1 MTDGRVEC
9 LTQGTGAPR
18 SRSNEP
24 QDDGDGE
31 HYPCYW
37 LVFFC
42 YVLIHP
48 VSKCLPWD
56 VQADDGYDAKQ
67 CEPDA
72 SHVLHKELLSE
83 KGPPRFDP
91 WGFQL
96 LSASPC
102 LRELPRSSRGHGS
115 SRR

>member
-1 MTDGRVEC
+1 MASIIHA
-9 LTQGTGAPR
+9 TGSSFLAVSISVQSPNL
-18 SRSNEP
+18 NEMR
-24 QDDGDGE
+24 QLMMDRMQ
-31 HYPCYW
+31 
-37 LVFFC
+37 
-42 YVLIHP
+42 
-48 VSKCLPWD
+48 SS
-56 VQADDGYDAKQ
+56 
-67 CEPDA
+67 A

-96 LSASPC
+96 LSASPR

>member
-1 MTDGRVEC
+1 MASIIHA
-9 LTQGTGAPR
+9 TG
-18 SRSNEP
+18 SS
-24 QDDGDGE
+24 
-31 HYPCYW
+31 
-37 LVFFC
+37 FFN
-42 YVLIHP
+42 VILSIQ
-48 VSKCLPWD
+48 LPGFHEM
-56 VQADDGYDAKQ
+56 QQRMMGQDAKQ
-67 CEPDA
+67 CKSDA

-96 LSASPC
+96 LSASPR